1 MRSFNT
7 LLSRA
12 SLILLA
18 LVLSACA
25 IPLQVQTAADPGV
38 HFGQYQTFGFVEP
51 LGTDRNGFQSLV
63 STHLKAA
70 ATRELQAR
78 GLRPVDTAPQLLVDF
93 GIRVVERPRLAPA
106 PVFTLGFGLGRGHWG
121 LGAGIPIYTDPR
133 YTVSPAFGTLAIDL
147 IDASRRRMI
156 WEGLVIDVLPPT
168 ATPDQWQAVIDSAVQ
183 AAFARLPSVTGR

>member
-1 MRSFNT
+1 M
-7 LLSRA
+7 
-12 SLILLA
+12 
-18 LVLSACA
+18 
-25 IPLQVQTAADPGV
+25 
-38 HFGQYQTFGFVEP
+38 
-51 LGTDRNGFQSLV
+51 
-63 STHLKAA
+63 
-70 ATRELQAR
+70 R
-78 GLRPVDTAPQLLVDF
+78 GLRS
-93 GIRVVERPRLAPA
+93 LAGLSA
-106 PVFTLGFGLGRGHWG
+106 GSNRWRRQRRGLGRGHWG